1 MIVEADGIAVL
12 DDGDIPVPIGTV
24 LARGTDD
31 PREGFFVFRRASC
44 RTNGRARGINIRGP
58 LLGGAVSFGIPDEIL
73 VGGGV
78 KPALDSEALG
88 KRRTVPVKK

>member
-31 PREGFFVFRRASC
+31 PREGFFVCGRFLGRRD
-44 RTNGRARGINIRGP
+44 GRARGINIRGP

-78 KPALDSEALG
+78 KTALDAEALG
-88 KRRTVPVKK
+88 KG